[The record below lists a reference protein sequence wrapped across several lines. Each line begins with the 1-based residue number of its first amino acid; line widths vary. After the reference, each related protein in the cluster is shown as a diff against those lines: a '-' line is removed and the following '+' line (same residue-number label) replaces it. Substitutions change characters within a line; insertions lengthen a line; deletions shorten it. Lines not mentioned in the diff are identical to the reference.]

1 MADAFWKN
9 VDNSLDRIATA
20 TTVDEVIDTLNDHF
34 EKSSGDAFFGGSG
47 GDRQLYETL
56 MAAGWTIVWSEA
68 VYYFAA
74 KDTAGNVLT
83 YVEGD
88 VYRGDQK
95 AT

>member
-9 VDNSLDRIATA
+9 VDNSLNQIATA
-20 TTVDEVIDTLNDHF
+20 TTVNAVIDTLNEHF

-95 AT
+95 AP

>member
-9 VDNSLDRIATA
+9 VDASLDRIGTA
-20 TTVDEVIDTLNDHF
+20 TTVDEVIDSLNEHF

-47 GDRQLYETL
+47 GDRQLYEAL
-56 MAAGWTIVWSEA
+56 IDAGWTWSDA
-68 VYYFAA
+68 VYHFAA
-74 KDTAGNVLT
+74 KDKAGKVLT

-95 AT
+95 PS